1 MLQIQCREMV
11 PSSHN
16 MVEPLNLGKK
26 GVKSLDWVLK
36 Q

>member
-1 MLQIQCREMV
+1 MQQIQCREMV

-16 MVEPLNLGKK
+16 MVEPLKLGKNS
-26 GVKSLDWVLK
+26 VKSLDWVLK